1 MNLSRL
7 CLWLDS
13 AIFKFSFG
21 REIHFKQTQN
31 IAKFSLTFPLFPF
44 KSRVLIV

>member
-1 MNLSRL
+1 MNLSRF

-21 REIHFKQTQN
+21 REIHFKQTHKILPN
-31 IAKFSLTFPLFPF
+31 FAHFSFISF
-44 KSRVLIV
+44 